1 MWARE
6 PAILIGAIMSLIALA
21 VSFGLK
27 ISGEQ
32 INLINTFLIA
42 ATPLIGGIAIR
53 SQVVPTEKANSQI
66 MTAVKMSPESKLH
79 QVIAKNEK
87 EANL

>member
-1 MWARE
+1 
-6 PAILIGAIMSLIALA
+6 MSAIALA

-53 SQVVPTEKANSQI
+53 SQVVPTEKSNSQI
-66 MTAVKMSPESKLH
+66 RTAIKMGRDSTVKE
-79 QVIAKNEK
+79 VITKNEK